1 AEVEDL
7 DADLP
12 EVLAQPFG
20 RGQDLRSGQASHRR
34 YHTGVVAPFMPDPEK
49 LTAVREA
56 LPALGA
62 GIYLNTGSVGPMPA
76 ETAAAMAEIVDYELR
91 VGRAAMDY
99 WDAFLERFAEARG
112 AVAAVVGADVDEIA
126 ITHSTS
132 AAMNAAAWSVD

>member
-1 AEVEDL
+1 M
-7 DADLP
+7 
-12 EVLAQPFG
+12 
-20 RGQDLRSGQASHRR
+20 
-34 YHTGVVAPFMPDPEK
+34 VAPFLPDAEK
-49 LTAVREA
+49 VAAIRAA

-76 ETAAAMAEIVDYELR
+76 ETAAAMAEIVEYELR

-132 AAMNAAAWSVD
+132 AAMNAAAWSVDLRRGERIVTTHAEHPGALGPV